1 MTAASKRV
9 TQYFSVM
16 SGMKTNLQVATTHKP
31 GPTDKVLTREKDIHA
46 ALDLAMTT
54 PVSKFPLHMKHL
66 YGTYNVSTKMR
77 AQPP

>member
-9 TQYFSVM
+9 TQNFSVM

-31 GPTDKVLTREKDIHA
+31 RPTDKVLTRGKDIRA

-54 PVSKFPLHMKHL
+54 LVSQFPQHMKHL
-66 YGTYNVSTKMR
+66 YGTYNVSTKIQ
-77 AQPP
+77 AQLL